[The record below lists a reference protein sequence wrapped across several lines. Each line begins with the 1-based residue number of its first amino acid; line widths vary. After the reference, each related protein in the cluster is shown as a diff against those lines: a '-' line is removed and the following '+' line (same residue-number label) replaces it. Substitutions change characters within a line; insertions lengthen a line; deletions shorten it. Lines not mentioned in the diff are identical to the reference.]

1 MFDGY
6 LLEVCPFPMRNRKG
20 MDLEGWRGREQ
31 LEEIEGHEILIGI
44 YYMKKRINF
53 QQKQTNKM

>member
-1 MFDGY
+1 MFDDY
-6 LLEVCPFPMRNRKG
+6 LLEACSFPMRNRKG
-20 MDLEGWRGREQ
+20 MDVDEWSGREQ

-44 YYMKKRINF
+44 YYMKKRIYF